1 MTEGPFLYD
10 EGPAPLHTG
19 TPRSRKGLLTGIL
32 VGTVGVAIAAVV
44 ALPLITGSAADQSK
58 QVAGVF
64 VAALSQGDTETAYD
78 LLCDDERARLQ
89 PGDVA
94 ATYLRPGTGAVV
106 HATGTHLGDLPAER
120 VEVRWTD
127 GASVSSTYL
136 TMINQS
142 GARVCGTSA
151 TG

>member
-1 MTEGPFLYD
+1 MSEGPYLYD

-64 VAALSQGDTETAYD
+64 VAALQQGDTETAYG
-78 LLCDDERARLQ
+78 LLCGDERARLQ
-89 PGDVA
+89 PGDLA
-94 ATYLRPGTGAVV
+94 AAYLRPGTGKVAG
-106 HATGTHLGDLPAER
+106 ASGAHLGDLPAER

-127 GASVSSTYL
+127 GPAVTSTYL
-136 TMINQS
+136 TVINQS
-142 GARVCGTSA
+142 GAHVCGTSA